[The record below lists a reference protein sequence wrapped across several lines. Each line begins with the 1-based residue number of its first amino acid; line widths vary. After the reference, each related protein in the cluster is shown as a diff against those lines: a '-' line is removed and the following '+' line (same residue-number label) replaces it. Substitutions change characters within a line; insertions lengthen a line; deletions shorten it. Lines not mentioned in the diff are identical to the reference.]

1 MAKKAA
7 RKSRGKNKKASG
19 SKKSQSLIARMR
31 RWGLRIVLGIAVA
44 FFALILVY
52 SVVNPP
58 ITHTIWS
65 EWRRLGKV
73 DRDWVAIE
81 EISPVM
87 SRSAVAAE
95 DANFCLHWG
104 FDVEAIRDALEDGG
118 NRGAS
123 TITQQVVKNVFLWQG
138 RSWVRKALETSIT
151 PVVEMV
157 WSKQRILEVYLNV
170 AETGT
175 GVFGVEAAAQKY
187 YGVSAAKMS
196 PVQAARIAAILPSP
210 RNRSVTDPSVRTRR
224 RAASILDGAATI
236 RADGRAK
243 CFED

>member
-7 RKSRGKNKKASG
+7 RKPRGKKNKASR
-19 SKKSQSLIARMR
+19 SKKSLGLIAQIR
-31 RWGLRIVLGIAVA
+31 RWALRFVLGGIAL
-44 FFALILVY
+44 FLALILLY

-58 ITHTIWS
+58 VTHTIWS
-65 EWRRLGKV
+65 EWRRLGRV
-73 DRDWVAIE
+73 DREWVPMEQIA
-81 EISPVM
+81 PVM
-87 SRSAVAAE
+87 ARSAVAAE

-118 NRGAS
+118 SRGAS

-170 AETGT
+170 AETGR
-175 GVFGVEAAAQKY
+175 GMFGVEAAAQKY

-196 PVQAARIAAILPSP
+196 PVQAARLAAILPSP
-210 RNRSVTDPSVRTRR
+210 RNRSVTDPSARTRR

-236 RADGRAK
+236 RADGRDD

>member
-19 SKKSQSLIARMR
+19 SKKSQGLIARMR

-65 EWRRLGKV
+65 EWRRLGKI

-87 SRSAVAAE
+87 ARSAVAAE
-95 DANFCLHWG
+95 DG
-104 FDVEAIRDALEDGG
+104 I
-118 NRGAS
+118 
-123 TITQQVVKNVFLWQG
+123 Q
-138 RSWVRKALETSIT
+138 
-151 PVVEMV
+151 
-157 WSKQRILEVYLNV
+157 
-170 AETGT
+170 
-175 GVFGVEAAAQKY
+175 
-187 YGVSAAKMS
+187 
-196 PVQAARIAAILPSP
+196 
-210 RNRSVTDPSVRTRR
+210 
-224 RAASILDGAATI
+224 
-236 RADGRAK
+236 RADVINQQLFDRATLGEPDV
-243 CFED
+243 CLLPVGATTARHTEALVLALDVDDLDVRDLDLEQEFDGLLDLGLVGVGANLEYDLIVGVPYPCALFGHMRGQQDFE